1 MPLIKR
7 FLDGLVRPHIRH
19 PENRSLRPRVC
30 GGQRSGGRHSGGR
43 RPGDRQT
50 GGQLSGASR
59 PAEQGFTL
67 IEVLV
72 ALAIIAV
79 AMGAALRATQVMLDN
94 SRAIR
99 GKTLALLAAENT
111 LAQLRLERAFP
122 RAGTQTRP
130 CPQGNIAL
138 RCEIEIRNSMNRNF
152 RQVTVRVNDADR
164 DGVTLTQLS
173 GLLSQVR

>member
-1 MPLIKR
+1 MRLIKPGS
-7 FLDGLVRPHIRH
+7 DDLVRPHAR
-19 PENRSLRPRVC
+19 RPSSQSPPPFLC
-30 GGQRSGGRHSGGR
+30 GGRRSGGRH
-43 RPGDRQT
+43 P
-50 GGQLSGASR
+50 GASR
-59 PAEQGFTL
+59 HTEQGFTL

-111 LAQLRLERAFP
+111 LAQLRLERTFP

-130 CPQGNIAL
+130 CPQGNVAL

>member
-1 MPLIKR
+1 MQSTKLLRQARARTHVHCATHHTP
-7 FLDGLVRPHIRH
+7 PTAIRD
-19 PENRSLRPRVC
+19 
-30 GGQRSGGRHSGGR
+30 GQRSGGGHHNER
-43 RPGDRQT
+43 
-50 GGQLSGASR
+50 
-59 PAEQGFTL
+59 GFTL

-79 AMGAALRATQVMLDN
+79 ALGAALRATQVMLDN

-111 LAQLRLERAFP
+111 LAQLRLERSFP

-130 CPQGNIAL
+130 CPQGNLAL

-152 RQVTVRVNDADR
+152 RQVTVRVMDAERNDA
-164 DGVTLTQLS
+164 TLAQLS
-173 GLLSQVR
+173 GLLSQIR